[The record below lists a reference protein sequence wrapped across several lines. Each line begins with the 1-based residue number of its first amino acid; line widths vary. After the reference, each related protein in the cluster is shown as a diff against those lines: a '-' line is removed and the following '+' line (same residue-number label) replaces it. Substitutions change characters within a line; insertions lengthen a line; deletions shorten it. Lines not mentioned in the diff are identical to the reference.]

1 MIGAGRESESKM
13 RRVGVI
19 GGGRFGSTL
28 AAELTR
34 NGVEVLFMD
43 RDRET
48 VQRMSERVA
57 KAVQGDAADAEA
69 LEEAGFGGCDIVV
82 VAIGSNVEASIMATM
97 ALKDMKVP
105 RIVAKASSET
115 HGKVL
120 DRIGAH
126 QIVNPERDRATR
138 LARTLMARTILEYF
152 QVDTSSGIIEIE
164 APEDFYDQSVAVTG
178 IRSQYGLA
186 ILGIRRAPDA
196 SGAREILC
204 VPSGADII
212 RRGDVLVL
220 YGPEDKLRAMEKK
233 LA

>member
-1 MIGAGRESESKM
+1 M

-19 GGGRFGSTL
+19 GGGRFGTTL
-28 AAELTR
+28 AMELTL

-43 RDRET
+43 RDRDA
-48 VQRMSERVA
+48 VQRLSERVA
-57 KAVQGDAADAEA
+57 KAVQGDAADPEA
-69 LEEAGFGGCDIVV
+69 LMEAGFGSCDIVI

-97 ALKDMKVP
+97 ALKDLKVP

-126 QIVNPERDRATR
+126 QIVNPERDRAVR
-138 LARTLMARTILEYF
+138 LARTLMARSILEYF
-152 QVDTSSGIIEIE
+152 QVDTTSGIIEIE
-164 APEDFYDQSVAVTG
+164 TPEEFIDKSVAVAG
-178 IRSQYGLA
+178 IRTQYGLA
-186 ILGIRRAPDA
+186 VLGIRRAPDTN
-196 SGAREILC
+196 GVRENLC

-220 YGPEDKLRAMEKK
+220 FGPDENLRAIEKR
-233 LA
+233 LN

>member
-1 MIGAGRESESKM
+1 
-13 RRVGVI
+13 
-19 GGGRFGSTL
+19 
-28 AAELTR
+28 
-34 NGVEVLFMD
+34 MD
-43 RDRET
+43 RDQET
-48 VQRMSERVA
+48 VQRLSERVT
-57 KAVQGDAADAEA
+57 KAVQGDAADPEA
-69 LEEAGFGGCDIVV
+69 LEEAGFGSCDIVV

-97 ALKDMKVP
+97 ALKDLKVP
-105 RIVAKASSET
+105 KIVAKASSDI

-138 LARTLMARTILEYF
+138 LARTLMAKSILEYF
-152 QVDTSSGIIEIE
+152 QVDTASGIIEIE
-164 APEDFYDQSVAVTG
+164 SPEAFIDKSVAVSG

-196 SGAREILC
+196 HGVRENLC

-220 YGPEDKLRAMEKK
+220 FGPEENLREMEKTVR
-233 LA
+233 